1 MKGITV
7 SVDIEQQYTDLCLN
21 LVRLKQLLATAP
33 VKQAV
38 VSETAPTLKGHDSE
52 PIDSILIS
60 PVNGLA
66 ACELAAKTYNDL
78 LIHADY
84 SQKCARRTIGAL
96 WLAESDI
103 SIEISALVDSINAC
117 KLAIKTKITDEF
129 ATHSDRFNELRKSC
143 PGVMTVH
150 LYRQIRCY
158 DHKAVRSVRFTWL
171 RKETVSKVKLH
182 DLLEKIHNEIRLA
195 REDEYRQ
202 LSLTQLATRV
212 ASVPEAQL
220 RTRRATPV
228 QPMANFRWHDRTF
241 IQASPMPFIII
252 QPEPVEIKMLK
263 TYQAGERRKVRS
275 DKRES
280 EVIGYFAGQSVE
292 VFPA

>member
-1 MKGITV
+1 MALKPH
-7 SVDIEQQYTDLCLN
+7 IELQYTDICLN

-60 PVNGLA
+60 PVTGRAACKLA
-66 ACELAAKTYNDL
+66 ANTYNDL
-78 LIHADY
+78 LIHPDY

-96 WLAESDI
+96 WLAESDK
-103 SIEISALVDSINAC
+103 SREIAALVASINAS
-117 KLAIKTKITDEF
+117 KLAIKSKIIDKKEF
-129 ATHSDRFNELRKSC
+129 HTHSERFDALRKAC

-158 DHKAVRSVRFTWL
+158 DHKAVQSVRFTWQ
-171 RKETVSKVKLH
+171 RKETVSKVKLN

-195 REDEYRQ
+195 RDDEYRQ
-202 LSLTQLATRV
+202 LSLTQLAARV
-212 ASVPEAQL
+212 TSVPEGQL
-220 RTRRATPV
+220 RTRRSTPV
-228 QPMANFRWHDRTF
+228 QPMANIRWPNGTF

-252 QPEPVEIKMLK
+252 QPESVNIKMMK

-275 DKRES
+275 DKRIS
-280 EVIGYFAGQSVE
+280 EVIGYFAGLTVE
-292 VFPA
+292 IFPV